1 MKTIKADPKL
11 VSDQMG
17 HPVDVNQNV
26 YTQSSVELRQPLVTQ
41 LEKLIL

>member
-26 YTQSSVELRQPLVTQ
+26 SLAS
-41 LEKLIL
+41 KLAV